1 MKAKELVYEMINK
14 DSPHPNIVFFS
25 SIING
30 LCKEGN
36 VTYAQDIF
44 NLVVEIGE
52 SPDVTTF
59 TSLSQRDGRNL
70 CRSCVDSVLTDEFEE
85 DRSPEDPT

>member
-1 MKAKELVYEMINK
+1 MINK

-59 TSLSQRDGRNL
+59 TSLIDGYCLVGKMEKASRVFD
-70 CRSCVDSVLTDEFEE
+70 CVDTRFWHGQKLI
-85 DRSPEDPT
+85 